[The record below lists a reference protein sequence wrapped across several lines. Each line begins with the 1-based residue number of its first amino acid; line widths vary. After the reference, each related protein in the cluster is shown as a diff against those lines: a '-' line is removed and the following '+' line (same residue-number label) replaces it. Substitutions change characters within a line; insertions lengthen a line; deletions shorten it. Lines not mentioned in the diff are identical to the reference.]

1 MIGVNFM
8 AKKEKIKKT
17 PKEKAK
23 KAGKILLII
32 LLVIALIAAAFAV
45 VNAVIVKSERSFVDK
60 VKTVSYESQL
70 VPEADADGNYTFTAD
85 RDFKIIQLTDVH
97 IGSGFM
103 SGKKDTMALNAV
115 AAMVTAEK
123 PDLVVVTGDVAYPV
137 PFQSGTFNN
146 KPGAVT
152 FAELMENLGVYWCVV
167 FGNHDTEAYSYFSR
181 EDIGKLYSDKEKY
194 PHCLF
199 SMGDEAV
206 DGVGNYIINV
216 KTSAGKITQSLF
228 MFDSHSY
235 TDNDYFG
242 IMWKY
247 DAIHK
252 NQIEWY
258 KKSLEKLTAE
268 NKGETPKS
276 LAFFHIPPLEMR
288 DAYYEYRDA
297 GFKDTENVKYIY
309 GKANEPG
316 DVVVYSSAKNNGLID
331 AFLESKSTQGVFFGH
346 DHVNNIS
353 LDYKGL
359 KLTYGYSV
367 DYLAYSGIYKF
378 GLQRGC
384 TVINTKPDGSV
395 EYHGENYYQDKYSPV
410 QEKESV
416 ELKTEWGADSDG
428 ALNPFAND
436 GEEQE

>member
-1 MIGVNFM
+1 MS
-8 AKKEKIKKT
+8 KTKEKKPKVKKT

-23 KAGKILLII
+23 KAGKVLLII
-32 LLVIALIAAAFAV
+32 LLVIAAIVAV
-45 VNAVIVKSERSFVDK
+45 CAVINAVIVKSEQKFVSNS
-60 VKTVSYESQL
+60 VKPVSYTEQL
-70 VPEADADGNYTFTAD
+70 KPTAEGDWGYSFTTD
-85 RDFKIIQLTDVH
+85 RDFKIVQLTDVH

-115 AAMVTAEK
+115 AAMVTAEQ

-152 FAELMENLGVYWCVV
+152 FADLMEKLGVYWCVV

-181 EDIGKLYSDKEKY
+181 EDIAKIYSDKDKY

-199 SMGDEAV
+199 LPGDSAV
-206 DGVGNYIINV
+206 DGVGNYVVNV
-216 KTSAGKITQSLF
+216 KNSKGKITQSLF

-235 TDNDYFG
+235 TDGDYFG
-242 IMWKY
+242 IQWKY

-252 NQIEWY
+252 NQIDWY
-258 KKSLEKLTAE
+258 KNMIDRFTAE

-288 DAYYEYRDA
+288 EAYYEYRDA
-297 GFKDTENVKYIY
+297 GFKDTADVKYIY
-309 GKANEPG
+309 GKAGEKKL
-316 DVVVYSSAKNNGLID
+316 VVYSSAKNNGLVD
-331 AFLESKSTQGVFFGH
+331 AFLNSKSTQGVFFGH

-353 LDYKGL
+353 LEYKGL
-359 KLTYGYSV
+359 RMTYGYSV
-367 DYLAYSGIYKF
+367 DYLAYSKISKY

-384 TVINTKPDGSV
+384 TIITTKPDGSCD
-395 EYHGENYYQDKYSPV
+395 YHGENYYQDKYAPV
-410 QEKESV
+410 QKKETV
-416 ELKTEWGADSDG
+416 DLENEYGSDG
-428 ALNPFAND
+428 SGTVNPFAGD
-436 GEEQE
+436 DEE